1 MNNELMTLKEVA
13 EFLKVKPATIRY
25 WIEKGII
32 CSFIKLNGQNNYR
45 FQDAKT
51 WKRCWYRV
59 RENELTLL
67 EDKEKMDTLEAF
79 KILGFPG
86 K

>member
-45 FQDAKT
+45 F
-51 WKRCWYRV
+51 R
-59 RENELTLL
+59 RE
-67 EDKEKMDTLEAF
+67 DVEKMLVQST
-79 KILGFPG
+79 G